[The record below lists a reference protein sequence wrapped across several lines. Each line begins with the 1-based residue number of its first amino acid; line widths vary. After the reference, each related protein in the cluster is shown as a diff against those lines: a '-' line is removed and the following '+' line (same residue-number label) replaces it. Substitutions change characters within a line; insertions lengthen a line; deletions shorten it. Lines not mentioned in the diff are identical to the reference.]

1 MKAIILLAA
10 IAIGVFLFIKSNKK
24 SKKSSGSGSGSGNG
38 GSGGGGVIYTDDV
51 VGPKPT
57 DGHPQIPS
65 EDPTELRDAPDHKD
79 LKDFR

>member
-24 SKKSSGSGSGSGNG
+24 TKKSTGSNK
-38 GSGGGGVIYTDDV
+38 GSGGRQWNTGDV

-57 DGHPQIPS
+57 DGHPQMPS
-65 EDPTELRDAPDHKD
+65 EDPTELREAPDHKD